1 MNDAETP
8 STTWYH
14 MNTAP
19 EQLSS
24 LSPEAKRQVLIEA
37 LSYIQDFQQKIVVI
51 KYGGAAM
58 VQDPFKVTFA
68 RDIVLLRSLGML
80 PVIVHGGGPEVTQA
94 IRQYGL
100 ESHFID
106 GLRITDLPSL
116 RISEMVLSGTINKEI
131 VTHINT
137 QGGFGVGLSGK
148 DGRLIQA
155 RKLKHP
161 DADLGYVGEIEQINP
176 ALIHSLIESG
186 YIPVIS
192 PIGMGLDG
200 NTYNINADTVAAH
213 ISIAMKA
220 HKIIYLTDVK
230 GILRGGELV
239 SELNR
244 AETTTLIEGGVIAG
258 GMLPKVKGMLHALA
272 HGVKSAHIISG
283 MDHHAVISEL
293 FTDSGT
299 GTKIVL

>member
-1 MNDAETP
+1 MK
-8 STTWYH
+8 
-14 MNTAP
+14 TAN
-19 EQLSS
+19 EHLSN
-24 LSPEAKRQVLIEA
+24 LSAEAKRQVLIEA
-37 LSYIQDFQQKIVVI
+37 LSYIQDFHQKIVVI

-58 VQDPFKVTFA
+58 VQNPFKVSFA

-148 DGRLIQA
+148 DGRLILA
-155 RKLKHP
+155 RKLRHP

-176 ALIHSLIESG
+176 DLIHSLIDSG

-213 ISIAMKA
+213 ISIALKA

-230 GILRGGELV
+230 GILRDKELI
-239 SELNR
+239 SELNH
-244 AETTTLIEGGVIAG
+244 AETTVLIEQRVIAG
-258 GMLPKVKGMLHALA
+258 GMLPKVKGMLHALTS
-272 HGVKSAHIISG
+272 GVKSAHIISG